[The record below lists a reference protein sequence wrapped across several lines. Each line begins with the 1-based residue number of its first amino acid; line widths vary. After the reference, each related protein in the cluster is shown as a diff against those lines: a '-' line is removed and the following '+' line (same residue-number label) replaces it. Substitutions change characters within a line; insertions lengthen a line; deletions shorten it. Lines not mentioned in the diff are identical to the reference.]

1 MINVYHST
9 QQSTGIF
16 FGRMIRKDMQRS
28 QVLYFDVTNGFA
40 KYGIDRGLIELIDA
54 PCLEDVISIM
64 RLIEA
69 GKNVVVY
76 IDHFELLKSRE
87 TDLIADALTA
97 KLRSELF
104 GILRTLCITTH
115 ITCTVSDT
123 EPKIIPIGTRGYF
136 TCNVFGVDF
145 NKELI
150 P

>member
-9 QQSTGIF
+9 QQSSGIF

-28 QVLYFDVTNGFA
+28 QVLYFDVTKGFA
-40 KYGIDRGLIELIDA
+40 KYGIDRELIELIDA
-54 PCLEDVISIM
+54 TCLEDVISIM

-76 IDHFELLKSRE
+76 IDHFEQLKSRE
-87 TDLIADALTA
+87 TDLIADTLTA
-97 KLRSELF
+97 KLRDTLF

-115 ITCTVSDT
+115 ITCSLPDT
-123 EPKIIPIGTRGYF
+123 TPKIIPIGTRGYF

-145 NKELI
+145 EKELI